1 MKNNIR
7 LGLGILTVL
16 ATPFAVDAATGSNE
30 AHAAQDTVKSTQV
43 AKTTNKEEVKTTTQK
58 QVESATKTEATKVET
73 TKKENTK
80 VEDTKK
86 EATLNKEEAT
96 KKEET
101 TKKDASSDKQAS
113 SVKTVS
119 GKPQAPTPNAAE
131 KKTGWTKAGNT
142 WFYYDAQ
149 GNQVKNTW
157 VGSYWIGSD
166 GKMVTNSWVDGGKYY
181 VGSQGWWVKDAK
193 KPADAQKSPEKKIG
207 WSKNGN
213 SWYYYDAQGNQIKNA
228 WVGSYWIGSDGK
240 MVTNSW
246 VDGGKYY
253 VGSQG
258 WWEKDAVKK
267 TGWSQTGNTWYLYD
281 NEGNIV
287 KNRWSGNYWL
297 GSDGKMVTNSWV
309 DGGKY
314 YVGADGKWVS
324 DALKPGETRK
334 GWTKAGGT
342 WHFYNDKGNQVKN
355 AWVGNYWIGSDG
367 KMVTNSWVDGGKYY
381 VGTDGKWVKGAATG
395 NGSGALNNV
404 LSIAQSYLGVEMGS
418 AEHKKIVDAYNSV
431 NPKPVGYT
439 VKYSDDWCDV
449 FVTTVFQQ
457 AGLSSLIGRECGV
470 QRHIGIM
477 QQKGVWQ
484 GKVLPKAGDVITF
497 DWDGGGFADHI
508 GIVESVKDGVVTTIE
523 GNSSPYTSSGN
534 TKVNRKTYN
543 WNASYIKG
551 YARPNY

>member
-1 MKNNIR
+1 MKNNIK

-16 ATPFAVDAATGSNE
+16 ATPFAVDAATGSSE
-30 AHAAQDTVKSTQV
+30 AHAAQDNGKNVQV
-43 AKTTNKEEVKTTTQK
+43 VKTTTQK
-58 QVESATKTEATKVET
+58 QVESTTKVENTKVET
-73 TKKENTK
+73 TKKENVK

-86 EATLNKEEAT
+86 ENTANKEEAT
-96 KKEET
+96 KIEEAA
-101 TKKDASSDKQAS
+101 KKDESSDKKAS
-113 SVKTVS
+113 TVKTVS

-142 WFYYDAQ
+142 WYYYDAK
-149 GNQVKNTW
+149 GNQVKNAW
-157 VGSYWIGSD
+157 VGSYWVGSD

-193 KPADAQKSPEKKIG
+193 KPADAQKTPEKKTG
-207 WSKNGN
+207 WTKTGN

-240 MVTNSW
+240 MVTDRW

-258 WWEKDAVKK
+258 WWVKDAVKK
-267 TGWSQTGNTWYLYD
+267 TGWTQTGNTWYLYD

-324 DALKPGETRK
+324 DALKPDENRK
-334 GWTKAGGT
+334 GWTKAGST
-342 WHFYNDKGNQVKN
+342 WYYFNDKGQQIKN
-355 AWVGNYWIGSDG
+355 AWVGDYWIGSDG

-381 VGTDGKWVKGAATG
+381 VGADGKWVKGGATG
-395 NGSGALNNV
+395 NGSSALNNV

-418 AEHKKIVDAYNSV
+418 GQHKKIVDAYNSV

-477 QQKGVWQ
+477 QQKGIWQ